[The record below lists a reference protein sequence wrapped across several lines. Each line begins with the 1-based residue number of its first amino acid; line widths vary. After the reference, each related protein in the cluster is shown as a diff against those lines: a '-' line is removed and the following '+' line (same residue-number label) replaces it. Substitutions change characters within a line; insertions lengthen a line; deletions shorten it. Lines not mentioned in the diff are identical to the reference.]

1 MTTLAR
7 TYHEKRDFMRMQIQT
22 PASLR
27 LEDGR
32 DLQLTCLDLS
42 STGVQLACSEPLPIG
57 TQGTLHIVSGGE
69 TTAPFSANITV
80 CRVEEENGSY
90 RFGATISDFK

>member
-1 MTTLAR
+1 MTTLTR
-7 TYHEKRDFMRMQIQT
+7 TYQEKRDFMRMQIKT

-27 LEDGR
+27 LSDGR

-57 TQGTLHIVSGGE
+57 ATGTLYISSGGQA
-69 TTAPFSANITV
+69 TAPLTADITI
-80 CRVEEENGSY
+80 CRVEEDNDSY
-90 RFGATISDFK
+90 RLGATINDFK

>member
-7 TYHEKRDFMRMQIQT
+7 TYQEKRDFMRMQIKT

-42 STGVQLACSEPLPIG
+42 SSGVQLACSEPLPVG
-57 TQGTLHIVSGGE
+57 TQGILHISSGGQ
-69 TTAPFSANITV
+69 TTSPLSAEVTI
-80 CRVEEENGSY
+80 CRVEEENGGY